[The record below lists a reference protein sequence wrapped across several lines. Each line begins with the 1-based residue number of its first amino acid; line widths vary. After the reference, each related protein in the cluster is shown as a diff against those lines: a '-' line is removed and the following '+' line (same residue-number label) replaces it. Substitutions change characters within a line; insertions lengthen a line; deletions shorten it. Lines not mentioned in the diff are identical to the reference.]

1 MDKYEV
7 GQYWHMGFLA
17 NWKAKRAY
25 KGAMAQYDL
34 AITDWHADVEIF
46 QKIKDAF
53 LLAAKGEDVVVN
65 QTIQKAGEIVLWTA
79 KGQFHEAGR
88 GAGSYQ
94 GSSQGFSIPV
104 VAGIRY
110 RVGAT
115 RGTYVSGDP
124 IQKYGEVG
132 DVILTTNRVLFN
144 GMFNTKEWAFSKWNG
159 AAASADETDYIFNV
173 SNRQKTSGILFGAR
187 DGREFNRFLSCAL
200 IAAEYGIDR
209 VIQEVDKNLKAL
221 EEDKPA
227 IPPLEMQKPKE
238 LE

>member
-1 MDKYEV
+1 M
-7 GQYWHMGFLA
+7 MGFIA

-25 KGAMAQYDL
+25 KGAMEVYDAEL
-34 AITDWHADVEIF
+34 TDWQSDIEIF
-46 QKIKDAF
+46 QKARDAF

-79 KGQFHEAGR
+79 QGQFHEAGR
-88 GAGSYQ
+88 GAGSFQ
-94 GSSQGFSIPV
+94 GSSQGLSIPV

-124 IQKYGEVG
+124 IQKYAEVG
-132 DVILTTNRVLFN
+132 DVLLTTQRVLFN
-144 GMFNTKEWAFSKWNG
+144 GLFNTKEWAFSKWNG
-159 AAASADETDYIFNV
+159 AAASADETDYIFHV
-173 SNRQKTSGILFGAR
+173 SNRQKTSGVLFGAR

-209 VIQEVDKNLKAL
+209 VIKEIDKNMKEL

-227 IPPLEMQKPKE
+227 IPALSMQAPKE

>member
-1 MDKYEV
+1 
-7 GQYWHMGFLA
+7 MGLIA

-25 KGAMAQYDL
+25 KSAIAQYDL
-34 AITDWHADVEIF
+34 AISDWHADVEIF

-53 LLAAKGEDVVVN
+53 SLAAKGEDVVVN

-88 GAGSYQ
+88 GAGTYQ

-132 DVILTTNRVLFN
+132 DVILTTDRVLFN

-173 SNRQKTSGILFGAR
+173 SNRQKTSGVLFGAR

>member
-1 MDKYEV
+1 
-7 GQYWHMGFLA
+7 MGFLA
-17 NWKAKRAY
+17 NWKSKRAY
-25 KGAMAQYDL
+25 KSAMAQYDL

-88 GAGSYQ
+88 GAGTYQ

-173 SNRQKTSGILFGAR
+173 SNRQKTSGVLFGAR

>member
-1 MDKYEV
+1 
-7 GQYWHMGFLA
+7 MGLIA

-25 KGAMAQYDL
+25 KRAMAEYDL

-46 QKIKDAF
+46 QKIRDAF

-88 GAGSYQ
+88 GAGTYQ

-173 SNRQKTSGILFGAR
+173 SNRQKTSGVLFGAR

-209 VIQEVDKNLKAL
+209 VIKEVDKNMKEL

-227 IPPLEMQKPKE
+227 IPPLELEAPK
-238 LE
+238 

>member
-1 MDKYEV
+1 
-7 GQYWHMGFLA
+7 MGFLA

-34 AITDWHADVEIF
+34 AITDWHTDVEIF

-88 GAGSYQ
+88 GAGTYQ

-173 SNRQKTSGILFGAR
+173 SNRQKTSGVLFGAR

-209 VIQEVDKNLKAL
+209 VIQEVDKNMKEL

-227 IPPLEMQKPKE
+227 IPPLEMAAPKE

>member
-1 MDKYEV
+1 
-7 GQYWHMGFLA
+7 MGFIA
-17 NWKAKRAY
+17 NWKARRKF
-25 KGAMAQYDL
+25 KSDNEQY
-34 AITDWHADVEIF
+34 AIAHADWQTDIEIF
-46 QKIKDAF
+46 KKIKDAF
-53 LLAAKGEDVVVN
+53 LLAAKGEDVVSN
-65 QTIQKAGEIVLWTA
+65 QTIQKAGEIVLWSA
-79 KGQFHEAGR
+79 RGQFHEAGR
-88 GAGSYQ
+88 GAGQ
-94 GSSQGFSIPV
+94 FVGASQGFSIPV

-124 IQKYGEVG
+124 IQKYAEVG
-132 DVILTTNRVLFN
+132 DVLLTTQRVLFN

-159 AAASADETDYIFNV
+159 AAASADETDYIFHV
-173 SNRQKTSGILFGAR
+173 SNRQKTSGVLFGAR

-209 VIQEVDKNLKAL
+209 VIKEIDKNMKDL

-227 IPPLEMQKPKE
+227 IPPLTMQAPKE

>member
-1 MDKYEV
+1 
-7 GQYWHMGFLA
+7 MGFFAKL
-17 NWKAKRAY
+17 KAKRKFKRDQKAY
-25 KGAMAQYDL
+25 ASAHSDWQ
-34 AITDWHADVEIF
+34 TDIEIF
-46 QKIKDAF
+46 TKIKEVF
-53 LLAAKGEDVVVN
+53 LLAAKGEDAEVN
-65 QTIQKAGEIVLWTA
+65 QTIQKAGEIVLWRA
-79 KGQFHEAGR
+79 QGQFHEAGR

-94 GSSQGFSIPV
+94 GSSQGLSIPV

-132 DVILTTNRVLFN
+132 DVILTTDRVLFN
-144 GMFNTKEWAFSKWNG
+144 GMFNTREWAFAKWNG

-173 SNRQKTSGILFGAR
+173 SNRQKTSGVLFGAR

-209 VIQEVDKNLKAL
+209 VITEVDKNMKEL
-221 EEDKPA
+221 EEDKPM
-227 IPPLEMQKPKE
+227 PPVLQLQTPKE

>member
-1 MDKYEV
+1 
-7 GQYWHMGFLA
+7 MGLIA

-25 KGAMAQYDL
+25 KSAMAQYDL

-88 GAGSYQ
+88 GAGTYQ

-173 SNRQKTSGILFGAR
+173 SNRQKTSGVLFGAR

>member
-1 MDKYEV
+1 
-7 GQYWHMGFLA
+7 MGFIA

-25 KGAMAQYDL
+25 KGAMEVYDAEL
-34 AITDWHADVEIF
+34 TDWQSDIEIF
-46 QKIKDAF
+46 QKARDAF
-53 LLAAKGEDVVVN
+53 MLAAKGEDVVSN

-79 KGQFHEAGR
+79 QGQFHEAGR
-88 GAGSYQ
+88 GAGSFQ
-94 GSSQGFSIPV
+94 GSSQGLSIPV

-124 IQKYGEVG
+124 IQKYAEVG
-132 DVILTTNRVLFN
+132 DVLLTTQRVLFN
-144 GMFNTKEWAFSKWNG
+144 GMFNTKEWAFSNWNG
-159 AAASADETDYIFNV
+159 AAASADETDYIFHV
-173 SNRQKTSGILFGAR
+173 SNRQKTSGVLFGAS

-209 VIQEVDKNLKAL
+209 VIQEIDKNMKEL

-227 IPPLEMQKPKE
+227 IPPLTMQAPKE

>member
-1 MDKYEV
+1 
-7 GQYWHMGFLA
+7 MGFIA

-25 KGAMAQYDL
+25 KSAMEVYDAEL
-34 AITDWHADVEIF
+34 TDWQSDIEIF
-46 QKIKDAF
+46 QKARDAF

-79 KGQFHEAGR
+79 QGQFHEAGR
-88 GAGSYQ
+88 SAGQYSAT
-94 GSSQGFSIPV
+94 SQGLSIPV

-144 GMFNTKEWAFSKWNG
+144 GMFNTKEWLFSKWNG
-159 AAASADETDYIFNV
+159 AAASADETDYIFHV
-173 SNRQKTSGILFGAR
+173 SNRQTTSGILFSR
-187 DGREFNRFLSCAL
+187 SDGRLFNRFLAAAL
-200 IAAEYGIDR
+200 IAAEDGID
-209 VIQEVDKNLKAL
+209 QALKAIR
-221 EEDKPA
+221 ENAKEIAEDKPA
-227 IPPLEMQKPKE
+227 IPPLTMQAPKE

>member
-1 MDKYEV
+1 
-7 GQYWHMGFLA
+7 MGFIA

-25 KGAMAQYDL
+25 KGAMEVYDAEL
-34 AITDWHADVEIF
+34 TDWQSDIEIF
-46 QKIKDAF
+46 QKARDAF
-53 LLAAKGEDVVVN
+53 VLAAKGEDVVSN

-79 KGQFHEAGR
+79 QGQFHEAGR
-88 GAGSYQ
+88 GAGQYSAT
-94 GSSQGFSIPV
+94 SQGLSIPV

-144 GMFNTKEWAFSKWNG
+144 GMFNTKEWLFSKWNG
-159 AAASADETDYIFNV
+159 AAASADETDYIFHV
-173 SNRQKTSGILFGAR
+173 SNRQKTSGVLFGAR

-209 VIQEVDKNLKAL
+209 VIKEIDKNMKEL

-227 IPPLEMQKPKE
+227 IPPLTMQAPKE

>member
-1 MDKYEV
+1 
-7 GQYWHMGFLA
+7 MGFIA

-25 KGAMAQYDL
+25 KHAMAVYDL
-34 AITDWHADVEIF
+34 AITDWQSDVEIF
-46 QKIKDAF
+46 QKARDAF
-53 LLAAKGEDVVVN
+53 VLAAKGEDVVVN

-79 KGQFHEAGR
+79 QGQFHEAGR
-88 GAGSYQ
+88 SAGQYSAT
-94 GSSQGFSIPV
+94 SQGFSIPV

-144 GMFNTKEWAFSKWNG
+144 GMFNTKEWLFSKWNG
-159 AAASADETDYIFNV
+159 AAASDDETDYIFHV
-173 SNRQKTSGILFGAR
+173 SNRQKTSGVLFGAR
-187 DGREFNRFLSCAL
+187 DGREFNRLLSCAL

-209 VIQEVDKNLKAL
+209 VIKEIDKNLKEL

-227 IPPLEMQKPKE
+227 IPPLEMKEPKQ